1 MLPPTFLTR
10 PLAHRG
16 LHGPGLPE
24 NSLPAFRAAIAAGYG
39 IELDV
44 QPARDDTPLV
54 FHDAG
59 LRRMAGIDAPVS
71 SLGVAEAA
79 ACRLLGTTH
88 GIPTLD
94 EVLALVAGRVPV
106 LIEVKDPDG
115 ALGPDIGTLPG
126 RVADIAAAQAA
137 QGHPVAVMS
146 FNPHVVAAM
155 ARPGLAAGLTSCGFA
170 AADWPLLDA
179 PRRAALARLE
189 GFEAAG
195 ACFISHDCTDLDN
208 PAVLGLARRGV
219 PVLCWT
225 IRSAEAEAAARRIAR
240 NITFEG
246 YRPCAS

>member
-1 MLPPTFLTR
+1 MLHPGFLTC

-16 LHGPGLPE
+16 LHGPGVPE
-24 NSLPAFRAAIAAGYG
+24 NSLPAFRAALAEGYG

-44 QPARDDTPLV
+44 QPARDGTPLV

-59 LRRMAGIDAPVS
+59 LRRMTGIDAPVS

-106 LIEVKDPDG
+106 LIELKDPDG
-115 ALGPDIGTLPG
+115 ALGPGIGALPG
-126 RVADIAAAQAA
+126 RVADIAAAYAA

-146 FNPHVVAAM
+146 FNPHMVAAM
-155 ARPGLAAGLTSCGFA
+155 ARPGLATGLTSCAFSALDWPRIA
-170 AADWPLLDA
+170 AA
-179 PRRAALARLE
+179 RRASLARIE

-195 ACFISHDCTDLDN
+195 ACFISHDCNDLDN
-208 PAVLGLARRGV
+208 PAVLRLAQRGV

-225 IRSAEAEAAARRIAR
+225 IRSAAAEIAARRIAR

-246 YRPCAS
+246 YRPCVS

>member
-1 MLPPTFLTR
+1 
-10 PLAHRG
+10 
-16 LHGPGLPE
+16 
-24 NSLPAFRAAIAAGYG
+24 
-39 IELDV
+39 
-44 QPARDDTPLV
+44 
-54 FHDAG
+54 
-59 LRRMAGIDAPVS
+59 
-71 SLGVAEAA
+71 GVAEAA
-79 ACRLLGTTH
+79 ACHLLGTTH

-126 RVADIAAAQAA
+126 RVADIAAAHAA

-146 FNPHVVAAM
+146 FNPHMVAAM

-170 AADWPLLDA
+170 VTGWPRIGAA
-179 PRRAALARLE
+179 RRAALARLD
-189 GFEAAG
+189 GFDAAG
-195 ACFISHDCTDLDN
+195 ACFISHDCKDLDN
-208 PAVLGLARRGV
+208 PAVLRLAQQGV

-225 IRSAEAEAAARRIAR
+225 IRSAAAEAAARRIAR

>member
-44 QPARDDTPLV
+44 QPARDGTPLV

-115 ALGPDIGTLPG
+115 ALGPRVGTLPG
-126 RVADIAAAQAA
+126 RVADIAAAHAA

-146 FNPHVVAAM
+146 FNPHMVAAM

-170 AADWPLLDA
+170 VTGWPRIGAA
-179 PRRAALARLE
+179 RRAALARLD
-189 GFEAAG
+189 GFDAAG
-195 ACFISHDCTDLDN
+195 ACFISHDCKDLDN
-208 PAVLGLARRGV
+208 PAVLALARRGV

-225 IRSAEAEAAARRIAR
+225 IRSAAAEAAARRIAR